1 MASLKD
7 IRKRINSVKRT
18 QKTTSAMKMVSAA
31 KLRRSENA
39 IREATPY
46 ANKLKSVVSSLSTRF
61 GGKDQDTGFGLLFQN
76 SGGKRTGVILITSDR
91 GLCGGFN
98 SNLSKALALQ
108 LADEEV
114 ECAEF
119 VILGRKGNEFFK
131 RSAHNILANH
141 TGTSPGEQLVLVRDI
156 VSEFTRRFEAG
167 ELDQVILAY
176 NHYVS
181 VIAQVPVIEQLLPI
195 TTPPETEIA
204 DERDIIFE
212 PSPQDIL
219 ETLLKKYVQNQVYV
233 SWLDTIAGEHAA
245 RMTSMDAATKNA
257 GEMIEKLQLHYN
269 RSRQAAITRE
279 LIEIISGAESL

>member
-7 IRKRINSVKRT
+7 IRKRIDSVKRT

-31 KLRRSENA
+31 KLRRSENS
-39 IREATPY
+39 IREAKPY

-61 GGKDQDTGFGLLFQN
+61 DGKDQDTGFGLLFKN

-98 SNLSKALALQ
+98 SNLSKALARQ

-114 ECAEF
+114 ECADF

-141 TGTSPGEQLVLVRDI
+141 TGTPPGEQLVLVRDI
-156 VSEFTRRFEAG
+156 VSKLTSRFEAG

-195 TTPPETEIA
+195 RAPEAEIT

>member
-7 IRKRINSVKRT
+7 IRKRIDSVKRT

-61 GGKDQDTGFGLLFQN
+61 DGKDQYTGFGLLFRDT
-76 SGGKRTGVILITSDR
+76 GGKRTGVILITSDR

-98 SNLSKALALQ
+98 SNLSKALARQ

-156 VSEFTRRFEAG
+156 VSEFTSRFEAG
-167 ELDQVILAY
+167 DLDQVILAY

-195 TTPPETEIA
+195 TQPETEIA

-245 RMTSMDAATKNA
+245 RMISMDAATKNA

>member
-7 IRKRINSVKRT
+7 IRKRIDSVKRT

-98 SNLSKALALQ
+98 SNLSKALARQ

-156 VSEFTRRFEAG
+156 VSEFTSRFEAG
-167 ELDQVILAY
+167 DLDQVILAY

-195 TTPPETEIA
+195 TQPETEIA

-245 RMTSMDAATKNA
+245 RMISMDAATKNA

>member
-7 IRKRINSVKRT
+7 IRKRIDSVKRT

-98 SNLSKALALQ
+98 SNLSKALARQ

-141 TGTSPGEQLVLVRDI
+141 TGTPPGEQLVLVRDV
-156 VSEFTRRFEAG
+156 VSEFTSRFEDG

-195 TTPPETEIA
+195 RAPEAEIT

>member
-7 IRKRINSVKRT
+7 IRKRIDSVKRT

-39 IREATPY
+39 VREATPY

-61 GGKDQDTGFGLLFQN
+61 DGKDQDTGFGLLFRN
-76 SGGKRTGVILITSDR
+76 TGGKRTGVILITSDR

-98 SNLSKALALQ
+98 SNLSKALARQ
-108 LADEEV
+108 LGDEEV
-114 ECAEF
+114 ECADF
-119 VILGRKGNEFFK
+119 VILGRKGNDFFK
-131 RSAHNILANH
+131 RTSHNILANH
-141 TGTSPGEQLVLVRDI
+141 TGTSPEKQLVLVRDI
-156 VSEFTRRFEAG
+156 VSEFTSRFEAG

-195 TTPPETEIA
+195 TPPEIEIA

>member
-7 IRKRINSVKRT
+7 IRKRIDSVKRT

-98 SNLSKALALQ
+98 SNLSKALARQ

-156 VSEFTRRFEAG
+156 VSEFTSRFEAG

-195 TTPPETEIA
+195 RAPEAEIT

>member
-7 IRKRINSVKRT
+7 IRKRIDSVKRT

-61 GGKDQDTGFGLLFQN
+61 DGMDQDTGFGLLFQN

-98 SNLSKALALQ
+98 SNLSKALARQ

-156 VSEFTRRFEAG
+156 VSEFTSRFEAG

-195 TTPPETEIA
+195 AAPETEIA

>member
-7 IRKRINSVKRT
+7 IRKRIDSVKRT

-61 GGKDQDTGFGLLFQN
+61 DGKDQDTGFGLLFQDT
-76 SGGKRTGVILITSDR
+76 GGKRTGVILITSDR

-98 SNLSKALALQ
+98 SNLSKALARQ

-156 VSEFTRRFEAG
+156 VSEFTSRFEAG
-167 ELDQVILAY
+167 DLDQVILAY

-195 TTPPETEIA
+195 TQPETEIA

-245 RMTSMDAATKNA
+245 RMISMDAATKNA

>member
-7 IRKRINSVKRT
+7 IRKRIDSVKRT

-46 ANKLKSVVSSLSTRF
+46 ANKLKSVVSSLSARF
-61 GGKDQDTGFGLLFQN
+61 DGKDQDTGFGLLFQN

-98 SNLSKALALQ
+98 SNLSKALARH

-114 ECAEF
+114 KCAEF
-119 VILGRKGNEFFK
+119 VILGRKGNEFFQ
-131 RSAHNILANH
+131 RSAHSILANH
-141 TGTSPGEQLVLVRDI
+141 TGTSPGEQLVLVREI
-156 VSEFTRRFEAG
+156 VNELTRRFEARD
-167 ELDQVILAY
+167 LDQVILAY

-181 VIAQVPVIEQLLPI
+181 VIAQVPVVEQLLPI
-195 TTPPETEIA
+195 TPPETEIT

-212 PSPQDIL
+212 PSPQEIL
-219 ETLLKKYVQNQVYV
+219 ETLLKKYVQNRVYV

>member
-7 IRKRINSVKRT
+7 IRKRIDSVKRT

-98 SNLSKALALQ
+98 SNLSKALARQ

-156 VSEFTRRFEAG
+156 VSEFTSRFEAG
-167 ELDQVILAY
+167 DLDQVILAY

-195 TTPPETEIA
+195 TQPETEIA

>member
-7 IRKRINSVKRT
+7 IRKRIDSVKRT

-98 SNLSKALALQ
+98 SNLSKALARQ

-141 TGTSPGEQLVLVRDI
+141 TGTFPGEQLVLVRDI
-156 VSEFTRRFEAG
+156 VSEFTSRFEAG
-167 ELDQVILAY
+167 DLDQVILAY

-195 TTPPETEIA
+195 TQPETEIA

-245 RMTSMDAATKNA
+245 RMISMDAATKNA

>member
-7 IRKRINSVKRT
+7 IRKRIDSVKRT

-61 GGKDQDTGFGLLFQN
+61 DGKDQDTGFGLLFQN

-98 SNLSKALALQ
+98 SNLSKALARQ

-156 VSEFTRRFEAG
+156 VSEFTSRFEAG

-195 TTPPETEIA
+195 RAPEAEIT

-279 LIEIISGAESL
+279 LIEIISGAESI

>member
-7 IRKRINSVKRT
+7 IRKRIDSVKRT

-98 SNLSKALALQ
+98 SNLSKALARQ

-141 TGTSPGEQLVLVRDI
+141 TGTPPGEQLVLVRDI
-156 VSEFTRRFEAG
+156 VSEFTSRFEAG

-195 TTPPETEIA
+195 RAPEAEIT